1 MTVAEQ
7 LAAFAVQSDYEDL
20 SEPVRKQVKTL
31 VLDTLGCAIGSIAA
45 EPIALIR
52 EQTEEFGGKP
62 LCTLI
67 GGGKTTP
74 EQAAF
79 LNTSLIRYLD
89 FNDGYMGTHATCHP
103 SDNLGTLLAAGEYAN
118 ADGKALMTSLA
129 LAYEIQCRICDASQ
143 FEYNGFD
150 QFTAGAYAVASGAS
164 RILELDAEKTANAIA
179 ISGVRQNPLFVTRVG
194 QISHWKGFAYAGG
207 AHTVL
212 HSIFLAKRGITGPLE
227 LFEGQSGVFGSVTGK
242 FELDWADTKLDKM
255 RQVSVKRYTAG
266 LHSQPAVEGA
276 LDLRKKYNIDPSTI
290 ERIDIG
296 LYERAFFIM
305 GSGKGG
311 ARDHVRDK
319 ETADHSLPYV
329 VSAALLDGQ
338 LMPEQ
343 YKIERILS
351 NDIQVLLNKVR
362 TFASDD
368 LTARY
373 PAEAATTIKITLV
386 DGSSVDIEK
395 NAYEGHFSCPMQWDT
410 IVDKFTLLTKPH
422 TSESLRKEITD
433 SVSNLESISV
443 RDIMA
448 LLAQV
453 DLPKT

>member
-7 LAAFAVQSDYEDL
+7 FAAFAVQTNYDDL
-20 SEPVRKQVKTL
+20 SDPVRTQIKTL
-31 VLDTLGCAIGSIAA
+31 VLDTLGCAIGSMAA
-45 EPIALIR
+45 EPIAMIR
-52 EQTEEFGGKP
+52 EHTEEFGGAP

-89 FNDGYMGTHATCHP
+89 FNDGYMGKRATCHP
-103 SDNLGTLLAAGEYAN
+103 SDNLGALLAAGEYAD
-118 ADGKALMTSLA
+118 ADGRTLMTSLA
-129 LAYEIQCRICDASQ
+129 LAYEIQCRLCDVAG
-143 FEYNGFD
+143 FENNGFD

-164 RILELDAEKTANAIA
+164 RILGMDAEKTAHAIA

-194 QISHWKGFAYAGG
+194 QISNWKGFAYGGG

-212 HSIFLAKRGITGPLE
+212 HSTFLAKRGVTGPLS
-227 LFEGQSGVFGSVTGK
+227 LFEGQSGVFDSVTGE
-242 FELDWADTKLDKM
+242 FELDWTDTKLEKM

-276 LDLRKKYNIDPSTI
+276 LDLRAKHNIDPAQI
-290 ERIDIG
+290 ERIDVG

-305 GSGKGG
+305 GSGKAG
-311 ARDHVRDK
+311 ARKHIRDK

-343 YKIERILS
+343 YKVERILR
-351 NDIQVLLNKVR
+351 DDVQALFRKVH
-362 TFASDD
+362 TFSSDD

-373 PAEAATTIKITLV
+373 PAEAATTVKITLT
-386 DGSSVDIEK
+386 DGTSFETEK
-395 NAYEGHFSCPMQWDT
+395 SAYEGHFTCPMQWDT
-410 IVDKFTLLTKPH
+410 IVEKFTLLATPY
-422 TSESLRKEITD
+422 TSDGLRAEIID
-433 SVSNLESISV
+433 AVSNLESVSV
-443 RDIMA
+443 RDLA
-448 LLAQV
+448 NLLAQV
-453 DLPKT
+453 DMPAA